1 MSGGGSKGAFQLG
14 AVDYLVNKEGLDFQV
29 IAGVSTG
36 SLNATVLAQA
46 GPGEL
51 KEYVRRLAELWF
63 GIHSDDDIYR
73 KSPLQRIAKILAFV
87 VLALRNSLFLPE
99 PLEKMLQTHVNPEKL
114 RKSGREL
121 RVGGVSL
128 ESGEYRSV
136 KGTNPAILRWTLASS
151 SIPLMFPPVKIGDQS
166 TVDGGVRN
174 ITPLKDAM
182 AALKDLPRA
191 HDQVEDELW
200 VILASPLRVTP
211 AKSDWGSS
219 LGVGK
224 RTLSILLNEIFREDL
239 DYALAI
245 NESVRGYEKLA
256 RELDAPSVAALRG
269 LELPYASPRKRA
281 VTIWTIVPDREY
293 SDALSFNHDTIVKA
307 YQAGKKAAAAPLDEK
322 SVKAALGLGP
332 FRAADKQPPLDV
344 ERPAAR

>member
-1 MSGGGSKGAFQLG
+1 MPNRALVMSGGGSNGAFQLG
-14 AVDYLVNKEGLDFQV
+14 AVDYLVNQKGLDFQV

-51 KEYVRRLAELWF
+51 KEYVRRLGEVWF
-63 GIHSDDDIYR
+63 GIHSDDDIYK
-73 KSPLQRIAKILAFV
+73 KSPLQRIAKIFALV
-87 VLALRNSLFLPE
+87 VLAARNSLFLPG
-99 PLEKMLQTHVNPEKL
+99 PLEKKLETQVNPEKL
-114 RKSGREL
+114 RRSGREL

-136 KGTNPAILRWTLASS
+136 KGTDPAIRRWTLASS

-166 TVDGGVRN
+166 SVDGGVKN
-174 ITPLKDAM
+174 ITPLKDTM
-182 AALKDLPRA
+182 AALRDLPRPG
-191 HDQVEDELW
+191 DQAEDEVW
-200 VILASPLRVTP
+200 VILASPLRVTR
-211 AKSDWGSS
+211 AESDWGSS
-219 LGVGK
+219 LAVGK
-224 RTLSILLNEIFREDL
+224 RTLSILLNEILREDL

-245 NESVRGYEKLA
+245 NESVRGYERLA

-293 SDALSFNHDTIVKA
+293 SDALSFNHATIVRA
-307 YQAGKKAAAAPLDEK
+307 YNAGKKAAAIPLDEK
-322 SVKAALGLGP
+322 ALKAV
-332 FRAADKQPPLDV
+332 LDG
-344 ERPAAR
+344 

>member
-1 MSGGGSKGAFQLG
+1 MPNRALVMSGGGSKGAFELG
-14 AVDYLVNKEGLDFQV
+14 AVSYLVNERKLDFQV

-51 KEYVRRLAELWF
+51 KEYVRRLAEVWF
-63 GIHSDDDIYR
+63 GIHSDDDIYK
-73 KSPLQRIAKILAFV
+73 KSPLQRIANILALA
-87 VLALRNSLFLPE
+87 VLAVRNSLFLPE
-99 PLEKMLQTHVNPEKL
+99 PLEKLLHTHVSPERL

-128 ESGEYRSV
+128 DSGEYRSV
-136 KGTNPAILRWTLASS
+136 KGTDPAILRWTLASS
-151 SIPLMFPPVKIGDQS
+151 SIPLMFPPVRIGDQS
-166 TVDGGVRN
+166 SVDGGVRN

-182 AALKDLPRA
+182 AALKELPRV
-191 HDQVEDELW
+191 HDQAEDEVW
-200 VILASPLRVTP
+200 VILASPLGVTP
-211 AKSDWGSS
+211 IKSDWGSA

-256 RELDAPSVAALRG
+256 RELDAPSVATLRG
-269 LELPYASPRKRA
+269 LDLPYASPKKRA

-293 SDALSFNHDTIVKA
+293 SDALSFNHNAIVQA
-307 YQAGKKAAAAPLDEK
+307 YEAGKKAAASPLDEK
-322 SVKAALGLGP
+322 TLQAAL
-332 FRAADKQPPLDV
+332 DK
-344 ERPAAR
+344 